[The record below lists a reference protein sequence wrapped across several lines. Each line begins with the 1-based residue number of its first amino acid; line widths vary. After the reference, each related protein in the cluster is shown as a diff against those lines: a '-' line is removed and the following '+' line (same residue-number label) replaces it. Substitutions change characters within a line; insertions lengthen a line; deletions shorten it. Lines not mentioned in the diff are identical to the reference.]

1 METQKSLN
9 QPAKGPAFRRDW
21 TQGSLLG
28 NLWFLAWPMLITNT
42 INSIGPTV
50 DMIWVGKLGAN
61 SIAGVG
67 VSGVAVMVVNSLLFG
82 VFTGTTA
89 IVARLIGARDEK
101 TANRAAQQAFVVAL
115 ALSILV
121 ALIGIF
127 LAEPIMRMLGVSEG
141 VVSEGAAYLRIQ
153 LIGIVTM
160 SGLQVAQSI
169 MQASGDSRNPLKISI
184 GFRLLQVAL
193 CPALIFGWGIFPDMG
208 VKGAALSNVIS
219 QGLGGI
225 VALWIL
231 FSGRTRVT
239 VTFKNF
245 HFDPGLIWRTVK
257 IGIPSST
264 TFVLISVTELIMVK
278 FLTPFGT
285 VAVAAESVAL
295 RIDQIV
301 QNLSGGFGNAA
312 GVLGGQNLGAGK
324 PECAA
329 RTAWLAVGL
338 ASIISVTCSIVIW
351 LRIEPVLHLFSS
363 DPAVISTTANFLKIQ
378 TVSYM
383 VWGLVVA
390 LSLILNGMG
399 DTMIPML
406 TNIITMLGI
415 QCTLAYIL
423 PQSTSLGMYGVR
435 WAIVAGLVARAVIYP
450 TYFSTGRWKHKKV

>member
-1 METQKSLN
+1 M
-9 QPAKGPAFRRDW
+9 PVFRRDW

-28 NLWFLAWPMLITNT
+28 NLWSLAWPMLITTT
-42 INSIGPTV
+42 INTIGPTV

-67 VSGVAVMVVNSLLFG
+67 VSGVVVMVVNSLIFG
-82 VFTGTTA
+82 IFTGTTA
-89 IVARLIGARDEK
+89 IVARFIGARNEK
-101 TANRAAQQAFVVAL
+101 MANRAAQQAFVVAL
-115 ALSILV
+115 AFSIMI

-127 LAEPIMRMLGVSEG
+127 LAAPIMRKLGVAED
-141 VVSEGAAYLRIQ
+141 VVSEGTLYLRIQ
-153 LIGIVTM
+153 LVGIITM

-184 GFRLLQVAL
+184 GYRFLQVAL
-193 CPALIFGWGIFPDMG
+193 CPALLFGWGFIPALG
-208 VKGAALSNVIS
+208 VTGAALSNVIT
-219 QGLGGI
+219 QGLGAI
-225 VALWIL
+225 VAIWIL
-231 FSGRTRVT
+231 FSGRTRVK
-239 VTFKNF
+239 VSFKNF

-264 TFVLISVTELIMVK
+264 TFVLISVTELIMVS

-285 VAVAAESVAL
+285 AAVAAESVAL

-301 QNLSGGFGNAA
+301 QSLSSGFGSAA

-324 PECAA
+324 PERAA
-329 RTAWLAVGL
+329 RTGWLAVGL
-338 ASIISVTCSIVIW
+338 ASIVSVTCCIVIW
-351 LRIEPVLHLFSS
+351 LKIEPVLHLFSN
-363 DPAVISTTANFLKIQ
+363 DPAVISTTADFLKIQ

-406 TNIITMLGI
+406 TNIITMLCI
-415 QCTLAYIL
+415 QVTLAYIL

-435 WAIVAGLVARAVIYP
+435 WAVVAGLVTRAIIYP
-450 TYFSTGRWKHKKV
+450 AYFASGRWKHKKV